1 PTTLSLHDALPICR
15 PTTQH
20 HFELQ
25 FRAKANSK
33 ATEDRGRPY
42 LSSPKIGLCCF
53 TAVNRT
59 QLADRYFHTA
69 WFIRMGDL
77 RTRLPVAANTAFATA
92 GAIGGTGGSP
102 TPIGCSVLGTM

>member
-1 PTTLSLHDALPICR
+1 MSHKRETDQDIDDA
-15 PTTQH
+15 Q
-20 HFELQ
+20 
-25 FRAKANSK
+25 
-33 ATEDRGRPY
+33 GRPY
-42 LSSPKIGLCCF
+42 LMPKIGLCCF

-102 TPIGCSVLGTM
+102 TPIDS